1 MELAQWKAVIL
12 TEFISELLNTKEM
25 LVVINSAG
33 AVSEM
38 DTAQVGELEFLD
50 EWATIESHG
59 WHGAE
64 FRGSLT

>member
-1 MELAQWKAVIL
+1 MEAVIL
-12 TEFISELLNTKEM
+12 NELISELLDTKEM

-38 DTAQVGELEFLD
+38 DTAQVGELEILD
-50 EWATIESHG
+50 EWTTIESRG